1 VSQAPALHPP
11 VVPARAVLDLEDD
24 PENGGIGGGGELAL
38 PCVAA
43 GPPVEW
49 VGPNTVGDG
58 LVVILGPARANRL
71 PMSALDLAP
80 DRKSGISGL
89 DLAVFSLWLRAA

>member
-1 VSQAPALHPP
+1 LTLKMTRST
-11 VVPARAVLDLEDD
+11 
-24 PENGGIGGGGELAL
+24 GGIGGGGELAL

-80 DRKSGISGL
+80 FDRNSGIGGL
-89 DLAVFSLWLRAA
+89 DLAFSCCG